1 MELDF
6 KVQTHLQYRKK
17 ETKSLQ
23 SGQISLHEKV
33 RKRKNV
39 SYSSESQAK
48 YMTTRQ
54 SPIVSC
60 QSLSKRCG
68 TTVKH
73 QMSTRENMFSKYQQA
88 LVPHISARILCT
100 VSCMVLLIPVQGNH
114 RLTGGGAPWS

>member
-1 MELDF
+1 MSIF
-6 KVQTHLQYRKK
+6 VKK
-17 ETKSLQ
+17 
-23 SGQISLHEKV
+23 
-33 RKRKNV
+33 
-39 SYSSESQAK
+39 
-48 YMTTRQ
+48 
-54 SPIVSC
+54 
-60 QSLSKRCG
+60 CG

>member
-60 QSLSKRCG
+60 QSLSKS
-68 TTVKH
+68 V
-73 QMSTRENMFSKYQQA
+73 
-88 LVPHISARILCT
+88 
-100 VSCMVLLIPVQGNH
+100 VQ
-114 RLTGGGAPWS
+114 L